1 MAGRD
6 VEARMRAEERLRR
19 LTQELEEL
27 KAKLRK
33 GELKGFDL
41 GRALSRVDRLES
53 EILEASWDA
62 WVERAGLPG

>member
-1 MAGRD
+1 MARRD
-6 VEARMRAEERLRR
+6 VEARGRAEERLRR

-41 GRALSRVDRLES
+41 GRALSRVDTLES
-53 EILEASWDA
+53 EILEARWEA
-62 WVERAGLPG
+62 WVEKANPHG

>member
-6 VEARMRAEERLRR
+6 VEARERAEERLRR

-33 GELKGFDL
+33 GELKGFDF

-53 EILEASWDA
+53 EILEARWEA
-62 WVERAGLPG
+62 WVEKANPHG